1 MTLRKTKIVST
12 LGPVS
17 DSEEMIIKLI
27 KAGVNVFRLNTSHG
41 KPEEHIPVIER
52 IKRIREEMKIPI
64 GILLDLEGPKIRTGR
79 FCRDSIE
86 LLTDQD
92 FILTTEDIIGDENS
106 VSISYK
112 KLPRDVRPRDTIL
125 VYDGLIALKVID
137 IDGNNIKTKVL
148 NGGTLS
154 HRKGINVPGV
164 DIGLP
169 ALTDKDKEYIKIGIK
184 YGVDFFAQ
192 SFVRKPEDIDL
203 CREEIIKNDGNTPII
218 AKIETKQAL
227 DHLRSIVFKSDG
239 IMVAR
244 GDLGVEIPTEDVP
257 LAQKKMIKLANEMSK
272 PVITA
277 TQMLESMIENPRP
290 TRAEA
295 SDIANAI
302 IDGTDAIMLSAETTI
317 GKYPVQSVNVMNV
330 VALRT
335 EENLDELRISD
346 FFHDRI
352 NSDFIQSEEDAIAH
366 ACCEMSEQLGINV
379 IITSTVSGNTAK
391 RVSRFRPNALLIG
404 TTPSQKTYFALTL
417 VYGVF
422 PILISATSSTDEMI
436 EESVKRILD
445 SRFVKKDEK
454 VLITAGIP
462 WGKEGTTNMIKIHR
476 C

>member
-1 MTLRKTKIVST
+1 LRKTKIVST

-17 DSEEMIIKLI
+17 NSEEMIRKLI
-27 KAGVNVFRLNTSHG
+27 SAGVNVFRLNTSHG
-41 KPEEHIPVIER
+41 VPEDHIPVIER
-52 IKRIREEMKIPI
+52 IKKIRKELGISI
-64 GILLDLEGPKIRTGR
+64 GILLDLEGPKIRTGK
-79 FCRDSIE
+79 FCQDNVE
-86 LLTDQD
+86 LKTGQE
-92 FILTTEDIIGDENS
+92 FILTSEEITGDEKR
-106 VSISYK
+106 VSINYPL
-112 KLPRDVRPRDTIL
+112 LPKEVKPRDTIL
-125 VYDGLIALKVID
+125 VYDGLIALKVIET
-137 IDGNNIKTKVL
+137 DGTNIKTRVM

-164 DIGLP
+164 DISLP
-169 ALTDKDKEYIKIGIK
+169 ALTEKDKKYIKIGVE
-184 YGVDFFAQ
+184 YEVDFFAQ
-192 SFVRKPEDIDL
+192 SFVRKPEDIDF
-203 CREEIIKNDGNTPII
+203 CRTEMTKYNGKIPII

-227 DHLRSIVFKSDG
+227 SYLRSIIFKADG

-257 LAQKKMIKLANEMSK
+257 VFQKRMIKLSNEMSK

-317 GKYPVQSVNVMNV
+317 GKYPVESVKVMNDI
-330 VALRT
+330 ALNIEANIDDLKVT
-335 EENLDELRISD
+335 NLFGEK
-346 FFHDRI
+346 I
-352 NSDFIQSEEDAIAH
+352 NSNFVQSEEDAIAH
-366 ACCEMSEQLGINV
+366 ACCEMSEQLGIKV

-404 TTPSQKTYFALTL
+404 TTPSDETYLRLSL
-417 VYGVF
+417 VYGVY
-422 PILISATSSTDEMI
+422 PVLISLTNSTDEMI
-436 EESVKRILD
+436 EKSVNKIIDSGMVKRG
-445 SRFVKKDEK
+445 EN